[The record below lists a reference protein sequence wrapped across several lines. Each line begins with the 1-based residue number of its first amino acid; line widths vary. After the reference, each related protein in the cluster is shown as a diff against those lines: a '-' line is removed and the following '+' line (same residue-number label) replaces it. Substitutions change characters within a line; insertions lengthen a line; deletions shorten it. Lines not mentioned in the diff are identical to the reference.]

1 MTQKLQLWYSRTV
14 EKDNFFRGGNMK
26 RSLRI
31 TISGNVQDMSFKEK
45 IQHAAEK
52 FKLEGICE
60 NLDED
65 KLIILVNGE
74 SEMLD
79 NLIDTIYEGTLKTK
93 IDFVDVESNTTPR
106 NYRGVFRIISNN
118 E

>member
-1 MTQKLQLWYSRTV
+1 
-14 EKDNFFRGGNMK
+14 MK

-31 TISGNVQDMSFKEK
+31 TISGNVQDITLQEK
-45 IQHAAEK
+45 IQTAAEK

-65 KLIILVNGE
+65 KLLVFVNGE

-79 NLIDTIYEGTLKTK
+79 NLIDTIYEGTPTTTVEY
-93 IDFVDVESNTTPR
+93 VDVESNTTPK